1 MRSLS
6 LADAS
11 SKGFFWAALNAAH
24 NSPAFFI
31 TSVTFPARLCS
42 LMMVARF
49 SFSQSMYALRLRFG
63 ASASFTFFAFRAFF
77 SSFGD
82 FWIAFCTF
90 GLFIR
95 VFFGVFAGDFFAL
108 FTGDFFADFGLG
120 DLAFIG
126 LFAGVF
132 FGVPAIW
139 KEGVCDES
147 AP

>member
-49 SFSQSMYALRLRFG
+49 SLSQSMYALRFRFG

-77 SSFGD
+77 SF
-82 FWIAFCTF
+82 
-90 GLFIR
+90 
-95 VFFGVFAGDFFAL
+95 

-132 FGVPAIW
+132 FGVP
-139 KEGVCDES
+139 
-147 AP
+147 